1 MRNLF
6 VLCALL
12 SLAACSSTN
21 NSSTVATGNIPKSK
35 GYYKVGSPYKIDG
48 IWYTPQVYETF
59 TEEGIAS
66 WYGPGFHGKMAAN
79 GETFDTH
86 ALTGAH
92 KTLPLPSIV
101 RVTNLENG
109 RSAVVRVNDRGPF
122 SDNRI
127 FDASR
132 YTAETLG
139 FINKGTA
146 RVRLELLPEES
157 KIAALEARE
166 GRMSSQYASNT
177 QQPTQTA
184 QPVNTIAAKPLAP
197 IAGYAPLPP
206 REQDIETTVTQNAQ
220 PSVSQGIY
228 VQAAAFS
235 TPMNAEKL
243 AAQLKAIDATI
254 IQPTTV
260 SGKTLYRVRLGPY
273 PSLDVADKSLNKVIA
288 AGQQQAQIIIE

>member
-1 MRNLF
+1 
-6 VLCALL
+6 
-12 SLAACSSTN
+12 
-21 NSSTVATGNIPKSK
+21 
-35 GYYKVGSPYKIDG
+35 
-48 IWYTPQVYETF
+48 
-59 TEEGIAS
+59 
-66 WYGPGFHGKMAAN
+66 
-79 GETFDTH
+79 
-86 ALTGAH
+86 
-92 KTLPLPSIV
+92 
-101 RVTNLENG
+101 VTNLENG

-157 KIAALEARE
+157 KIAAAEARE
-166 GRMSSQYASNT
+166 GRISTQYASNT
-177 QQPTQTA
+177 QQPTQTT

-206 REQDIETTVTQNAQ
+206 RENVQQNLPE
-220 PSVSQGIY
+220 PSASQQGIY

-235 TPMNAEKL
+235 TATNAEKL
-243 AAQLKAIDATI
+243 AGQLRAIDATI

-288 AGQQQAQIIIE
+288 AGQQQAQIVIE

>member
-139 FINKGTA
+139 FLNKGTA

-157 KIAALEARE
+157 KIAAAEAME
-166 GRMSSQYASNT
+166 GRISSQYASNT
-177 QQPTQTA
+177 QQPIQTA

-206 REQDIETTVTQNAQ
+206 RENVQQNLPE
-220 PSVSQGIY
+220 PSTSQQGIY

>member
-21 NSSTVATGNIPKSK
+21 NSTSTVATGNIPKSK

-48 IWYTPQVYETF
+48 VWYTPQVYETF

-166 GRMSSQYASNT
+166 GRISSQYASNT

-206 REQDIETTVTQNAQ
+206 RENVQQNLPE
-220 PSVSQGIY
+220 PSASQQGIY

-235 TPMNAEKL
+235 TATNAEKL
-243 AAQLKAIDATI
+243 AGQLRAIDATI

-288 AGQQQAQIIIE
+288 AGQQQAQIVIE